1 MISTKELCSI
11 EQLSRRELVT
21 HLEDCVDEHC
31 GAKSHLVAHLR
42 SVVRK
47 RLLFGPPPSCTPNSS
62 DCLRTLRDIDK
73 ACARSQEA
81 EILFE
86 ALISKLAIGVF

>member
-1 MISTKELCSI
+1 MTSTKEVCSI
-11 EQLSRRELVT
+11 DQFSRKELVT
-21 HLEDCVDEHC
+21 HLEDCVDKQRE
-31 GAKSHLVAHLR
+31 AKGHLVTHLR

-73 ACARSQEA
+73 ACCRSQEA
-81 EILFE
+81 ENLFE
-86 ALISKLAIGVF
+86 ALISKVAIGVF

>member
-1 MISTKELCSI
+1 MTSTKELCSI
-11 EQLSRRELVT
+11 EQLNRKELVT
-21 HLEDCVDEHC
+21 HLEGCVAQQRE
-31 GAKSHLVAHLR
+31 AKSHLVAHLR

-47 RLLFGPPPSCTPNSS
+47 RLVFGPPPSCTPNSS

-86 ALISKLAIGVF
+86 ALISKLAIGIF